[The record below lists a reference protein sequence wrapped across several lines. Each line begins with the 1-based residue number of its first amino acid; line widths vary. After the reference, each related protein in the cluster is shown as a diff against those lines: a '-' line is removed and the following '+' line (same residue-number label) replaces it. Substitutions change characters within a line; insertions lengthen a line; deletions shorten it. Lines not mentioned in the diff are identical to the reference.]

1 MCSCRNCHIINDKCF
16 IFFKYD
22 PTLKTSYKYNYTEA
36 RDLCHSFDAILFEP
50 KDNETN
56 YEVNIAASENGWL
69 KQQEY
74 WIGINNITKG
84 NSWM

>member
-1 MCSCRNCHIINDKCF
+1 MCSCQKCHIINDKCY
-16 IFFKYD
+16 IFFKYA
-22 PTLKTSYKYNYTEA
+22 PSLKTSYRYNYTEA
-36 RDLCHSFDAILFEP
+36 RNLCHKQDAKLFEP

-56 YEVNIAASENGWL
+56 YKVNKEASENGWL
-69 KQQEY
+69 NYDQY

>member
-1 MCSCRNCHIINDKCF
+1 MFPI
-16 IFFKYD
+16 
-22 PTLKTSYKYNYTEA
+22 LLMSYGFLYLYYTKF
-36 RDLCHSFDAILFEP
+36 HPWKSNGISVGFEP

-69 KQQEY
+69 NQQEY

-84 NSWM
+84 NSWMYATTLRII